1 MRTTSITCPEGVQ
14 ITLKSDDFIVS
25 EGIYALLRNMS
36 FNIKHTKKKDHKLL
50 IIINTS
56 NSVYQSAYHYLQDRN
71 YDRIVML
78 CSDLKERI
86 FCGLNVR
93 PITFIKLST
102 EVVEVYEIFHKLF
115 ATHPKQR
122 SIKPLTM
129 VEKRILLLFMAKFS
143 TTMISDE
150 LHINHKTAYCHLKN
164 MNHKMLVKDNAELNI
179 KMVLISGSA

>member
-1 MRTTSITCPEGVQ
+1 MSIT
-14 ITLKSDDFIVS
+14 IKSDDFIVS
-25 EGIYALLRNMS
+25 EGIYALLRNMR
-36 FNIKHTKKKDHKLL
+36 FNIKYTKKKGHKLL

-56 NSVYQSAYHYLQDRN
+56 NSVYQSAYHYLQDGH
-71 YDRIVML
+71 YDRVVML

-102 EVVEVYEIFHKLF
+102 ELAEAYEILHNVF
-115 ATHPKQR
+115 ATHPEQC

-129 VEKRILLLFMAKFS
+129 VENKILLLLMAKYS

-164 MNHKMLVKDNAELNI
+164 MNHKLLVKDNAELNI
-179 KMVLISGSA
+179 KMILISGSA